1 MSFLASPLLQSFP
14 GPYVITVLWPQTCTH
29 QNTLGVWTFHISRQ
43 YYYILYV
50 KVSDAAFRMIN
61 PQCYLSIDFEE
72 NLIIAYV
79 IAVKYS
85 S

>member
-1 MSFLASPLLQSFP
+1 
-14 GPYVITVLWPQTCTH
+14 
-29 QNTLGVWTFHISRQ
+29 
-43 YYYILYV
+43 V
-50 KVSDAAFRMIN
+50 KVSDAAFRRIH
-61 PQCYLSIDFEE
+61 PQYHLSMDFEE

>member
-1 MSFLASPLLQSFP
+1 
-14 GPYVITVLWPQTCTH
+14 
-29 QNTLGVWTFHISRQ
+29 
-43 YYYILYV
+43 V

-61 PQCYLSIDFEE
+61 PQCYLSMDFEE